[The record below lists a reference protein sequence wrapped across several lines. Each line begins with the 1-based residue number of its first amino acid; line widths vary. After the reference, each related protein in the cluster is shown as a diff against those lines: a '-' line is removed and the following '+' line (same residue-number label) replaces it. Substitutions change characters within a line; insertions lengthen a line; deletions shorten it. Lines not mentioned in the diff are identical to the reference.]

1 MLREQIFMKNTITD
15 AELLQLTSQ
24 VAQRLIDVNWRLS
37 VAESCTGGWVAKC
50 CTDLAGS
57 STWFERGFITYSNQA
72 KQDLLHV
79 KESTIL
85 QFGAVSEQTASE
97 MVQGALAES
106 MADISVAITGIAGP
120 DGGTIDKPVGT
131 VWLAWATKYSVVKTQ
146 CCKFIGDRESI
157 RRQAVN
163 LALQGIIKNAR
174 D

>member
-1 MLREQIFMKNTITD
+1 MLRECVFIMDKISD
-15 AELLQLTSQ
+15 AELFQFTSQ
-24 VAQRLIDVNWRLS
+24 VAQRLLDVNWRLS
-37 VAESCTGGWVAKC
+37 VAESCTGGWLAKC

-57 STWFERGFITYSNQA
+57 STWFERGFTTYSNQA

-85 QFGAVSEQTASE
+85 QYGAVSEQTASE
-97 MVQGALAES
+97 MVQGALAAS

-131 VWLAWATKYSVVKTQ
+131 VWIAWVTKYSVVKTQ
-146 CCKFIGDRESI
+146 CCHFIGDRESI
-157 RRQAVN
+157 RRQAVK